1 MTDVPPA
8 TTWLAWLALHD
19 SAFPA
24 GRFVHSQGLE
34 AWAAANPHAA
44 EAEVVELV
52 LTAVTDSVAPLDAVF
67 LAHAV
72 RADVGNLPALDAL
85 VGTYKLT
92 AASRVAAQNTGRQLA
107 LAATHVVPGAA
118 GIPYLQDVLAED
130 VPGHQAIVEGAVH
143 RHLGVPP
150 EVAVLGF
157 LRGAMVGMLSAAV
170 RLGRIGALAAHR
182 ATFAHHDLLV
192 GLARTAST
200 NDLDEVWST
209 VPELEIHAMRHE
221 TASGKL
227 FTT

>member
-1 MTDVPPA
+1 MTDAVPA
-8 TTWLAWLALHD
+8 ATWLAWLTLHD

-44 EAEVVELV
+44 EADVVELV
-52 LTAVTDSVAPLDAVF
+52 RTAVTDSVAPLDAVF

-72 RADVGNLPALDAL
+72 RDADLPALDAL
-85 VGTYKLT
+85 LGTYKLT
-92 AASRVAAQNTGRQLA
+92 AASRIAAQNTGRQLA

-118 GIPYLQDVLAED
+118 GIPYLQEVLAED

-143 RHLGVPP
+143 RHVGAPP

-192 GLARTAST
+192 GLARTAAAG
-200 NDLDEVWST
+200 DLDEVWST
-209 VPELEIHAMRHE
+209 VPELEIDAMRHE
-221 TASGKL
+221 TASGRL